1 MKKVSA
7 KLFFAVLWKGVC
19 QVLGWFFGL
28 FGYKTDGKFAKLVWG
43 VFATSAAVV
52 AAIFAIVLVTSLGK
66 NIYEKHFKEAYC
78 FDPDCNHA
86 EFLAKNIYYHDIK
99 DGRGYVFNS
108 DTGEKTLR
116 HVSWIAKPEGE
127 DSLICFCDGK
137 KRGYFSKNTGNVV
150 ITAKYDHAWVFSE
163 GFASVVNHGSVSFI
177 DGNGQVVI
185 DNVTIYRPG
194 MDGLFFHDGYCIVD
208 DVHEI
213 SSLIDKKGNIVL
225 QEYGSITRADYG
237 LWKIER
243 DGKVAIYD
251 KDLRMIIPLTDCSIW
266 IGEGAI
272 NMAMNDDHTMRKYDL
287 QGGLINDFYIA
298 NVRSLEY
305 DKDEILYRK
314 VDNEEYADESIPN
327 VEAYHPKATA
337 RLRAYV
343 AGDLYEG
350 LMTADGHAVTKP
362 LYQDIEAIGSDLY
375 MCKTTNC
382 DWLILNGKGEVVK

>member
-1 MKKVSA
+1 MKKISA

-127 DSLICFCDGK
+127 DSLIFFCYGK
-137 KRGYFSKNTGNVV
+137 KRGDTRLIRVTGVQTCALP
-150 ITAKYDHAWVFSE
+150 IYVF
-163 GFASVVNHGSVSFI
+163 FI

-185 DNVTIYRPG
+185 DNVTIYIPG

-208 DVHEI
+208 DAHEI

-272 NMAMNDDHTMRKYDL
+272 NMTTNDDHTMRKYDL

-314 VDNEEYADESIPN
+314 VDNEEYTDESIPN